1 MTRRDCFDCV
11 RRDDSRAA
19 GEHGLVKSPEVVN
32 RSAAVAA
39 GPLYR
44 DSFRGVGPRPVG
56 KRLRAF
62 EFAPE
67 MHRRDALA
75 VFAPS
80 VGRHS
85 DPSVAHLER
94 LKDLLANILT
104 IRATV
109 GADPQH
115 DLAQD
120 VPCGR
125 DVVARGSTD
134 DPPWFDFR
142 LAYLRDNLVLRIAR
156 PRTDRLA
163 KTAGMRH
170 DVLDGD

>member
-1 MTRRDCFDCV
+1 MTRRDCFDCL
-11 RRDDSRAA
+11 RRDDSLAA
-19 GEHGLVKSPEVVN
+19 REHGFVKSPEVVN

-62 EFAPE
+62 ECAPE

-80 VGRHS
+80 AGPHS
-85 DPSVAHLER
+85 DPSVAHLEP
-94 LKDLLANILT
+94 LKDLLPNIST

-125 DVVARGSTD
+125 DGGARGSTD

-142 LAYLRDNLVLRIAR
+142 MAYLCDNLVPRIGR
-156 PRTDRLA
+156 RRT
-163 KTAGMRH
+163 
-170 DVLDGD
+170 